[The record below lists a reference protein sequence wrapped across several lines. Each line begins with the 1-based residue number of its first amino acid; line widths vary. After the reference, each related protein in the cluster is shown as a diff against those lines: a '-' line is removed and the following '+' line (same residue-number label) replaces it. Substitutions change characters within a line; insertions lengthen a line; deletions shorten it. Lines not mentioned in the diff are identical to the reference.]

1 MAYASSWSDTPF
13 RSTITKWVRWLLI
26 ANTVVFVVFLL
37 GGPLR
42 QFRPF
47 LELWPNRLLTQPW
60 SVLTYAFVH
69 AGIGHWFFNMLAL
82 FFFGP
87 RLEERWGSREFIKYY
102 LVAALGGA
110 VFSFLA
116 WNSGV
121 VGASA
126 AVNGLLMA
134 WAIYWPDEEVMFF
147 GIFPIKIKWLVM
159 IMGFLSIL
167 SAMANM
173 TDAMG
178 NASDGTAHLAHLG
191 GFVAGF
197 LYLKS
202 PWGPRSWGDIPS
214 ARRKQAATKQKAVV
228 PWSPRRSQQAAQQ
241 PGQAAAAAAAAAQQQ
256 AASGRRPSK
265 AERELLDDVDRILDK
280 ISAQGL
286 ASLTPEERA
295 RLDEVSRRY
304 RTN

>member
-26 ANTVVFVVFLL
+26 ANTVVFVLFFLVP
-37 GGPLR
+37 PLR
-42 QFRPF
+42 AYANY
-47 LELWPNRLLTQPW
+47 LALWPNRLLTQPW
-60 SVLTYAFVH
+60 SVLTYAFMH

-134 WAIYWPDEEVMFF
+134 WAVYWPDEEVMFF

-167 SAMANM
+167 SAM
-173 TDAMG
+173 G
-178 NASDGTAHLAHLG
+178 NAGDGTAHLAHLG

-214 ARRKQAATKQKAVV
+214 ARGRKQAASKQKAVV